1 MAFLTIFGTWGS
13 AGQSDCLRCVRG
25 EGMEVCER
33 ASSNFAVGLA
43 SLSVKAAL
51 HSELELVGDR
61 EGACNFEFDP
71 EGGVTGVEAT
81 WVPGAGDGSF

>member
-25 EGMEVCER
+25 EGMEVYES

-43 SLSVKAAL
+43 SLSVNAAL
-51 HSELELVGDR
+51 HSELELVGDKG
-61 EGACNFEFDP
+61 GACIFELDP
-71 EGGVTGVEAT
+71 EG
-81 WVPGAGDGSF
+81 